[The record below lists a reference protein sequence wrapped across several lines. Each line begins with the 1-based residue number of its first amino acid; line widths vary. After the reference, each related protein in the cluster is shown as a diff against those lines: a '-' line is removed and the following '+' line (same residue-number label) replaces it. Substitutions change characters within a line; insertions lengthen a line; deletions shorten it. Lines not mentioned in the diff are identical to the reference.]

1 VARRLASYAENVSS
15 KPMFLLCRYFWLR
28 RFEFFRKVSRSCTPT
43 TMTAQTKSSQCRGNK
58 YLKSYHRLVK
68 VRRDVITAKF
78 PDAEY
83 SRGSGASCPTTVA
96 AQPQQRCRLCGC
108 QGAAKERPSFS
119 HVEFTLRVVEFAMNE
134 RAKPPLPSQ
143 RQPMPG
149 RTDAME
155 PRPDHG
161 EGSYRGAGKLKGK
174 RAIITGGD
182 SGIGRAVAIAFAR
195 EGADILI
202 AYLDEDD
209 DANETKRLVEQAGR
223 KALLVKGDIGS
234 SEHCRAIVAKAV
246 DELGGVD
253 ILVNNAA
260 HQASFSS
267 IEDISDEEWELTFRT
282 NIHAMFYLTKA
293 AVPHMSKGASI
304 INTASINAD
313 TPNPTLLAYATT
325 KGAIQ
330 NFTAGL
336 AQLLAE
342 KGIRANAVAPGPIWT
357 PLIPSTMPK
366 DAVEKFGANVP
377 MKRPGQPAELA
388 TAYVM
393 LADPLSSY
401 VSGATIA
408 VTGGKPML

>member
-1 VARRLASYAENVSS
+1 
-15 KPMFLLCRYFWLR
+15 
-28 RFEFFRKVSRSCTPT
+28 
-43 TMTAQTKSSQCRGNK
+43 
-58 YLKSYHRLVK
+58 
-68 VRRDVITAKF
+68 
-78 PDAEY
+78 
-83 SRGSGASCPTTVA
+83 
-96 AQPQQRCRLCGC
+96 
-108 QGAAKERPSFS
+108 
-119 HVEFTLRVVEFAMNE
+119 
-134 RAKPPLPSQ
+134 
-143 RQPMPG
+143 MPG
-149 RTDAME
+149 RTEAMH

-161 EGSYRGAGKLKGK
+161 ESSYRGSGKLAGKK
-174 RAIITGGD
+174 AIITGAD
-182 SGIGRAVAIAFAR
+182 SGIGRAVAIAYAR
-195 EGADILI
+195 EGADVLI
-202 AYLDEDD
+202 AYLNEHD
-209 DANETKRLVEQAGR
+209 DAKETQRLVEEAGR
-223 KALLVKGDIGS
+223 KAVLVAGDVGS
-234 SEHCRAIVAKAV
+234 AAHCRAVLDKAV
-246 DELGGVD
+246 KELGGID

-260 HQASFSS
+260 HQATFKS
-267 IEDISDEEWELTFRT
+267 IGDISDEEWEMTFRV

-293 AVPHMSKGASI
+293 AVPHMKNGSAI

-357 PLIPSTMPK
+357 PLIPSTMPE
-366 DAVEKFGANVP
+366 DAVENFGKNVP

-408 VTGGKPML
+408 VTGGKPIL